1 MSRDLSEALRN
12 KDRQMDPPAQ
22 SDAALAAQLT
32 KGIDIVD
39 PHEFA
44 GGITQEMATL
54 PQIRV
59 GKKWFTTAQI
69 LTVLVPLGFVGGLL
83 VIATAQQIRTI
94 PEVQAFIQKYPGTGS
109 FSRPVESGFPWWL
122 RYQHYLNLFF
132 MLFMIRSG
140 LQILAD
146 HPRLYLDGN
155 CTPGRDWFRL
165 RGPVPRDQVWT
176 AKQDSVTLPK
186 WLGLPGIRHSIGL
199 ARWWHFSLDTLWLL
213 NGIIFYILLLSTDQ
227 WMRLI
232 PQSWD
237 IIPNAISTG
246 IQYSSLDFP
255 PRSGWLQYNGL
266 QMIAYF
272 TTVFVAAPLAMITGL
287 LQSPAVAARFKTA
300 KGLLNRQVARTVHFA
315 VLGYFIAFVLVHVI
329 MVFATG
335 LIRNLNHIT
344 RGVNDNSYGGL
355 AMFVIGGGLIV
366 AAWVLATPLT
376 LKYPRLVQH
385 GGRLITGWFRD
396 LFEKAKPVGNF
407 EEKDISPYFWPNGTG
422 PDSEEYRLHLAEGFQ
437 RYKLKIG
444 GLVENP
450 VEISYAELQA
460 MPKSEQITQ
469 HYCIQGW
476 SGIAKWGGV
485 PVSEIMKIVR
495 PKPEVRYVI
504 FYSFAHGAGEHEGL
518 YYDAHKIEHMHH
530 DNSILAYEMNGK
542 PLPELHGAP
551 LRLRNELELGF
562 KQVKWLQ
569 AVEFVETFKNL
580 GSGEGGFNE
589 DNEYYG
595 YRAPI

>member
-1 MSRDLSEALRN
+1 MSDALRN
-12 KDRQMDPPAQ
+12 KDRQMDPRPEPGAP
-22 SDAALAAQLT
+22 LAAQLT

-44 GGITQEMATL
+44 GGIAQEMATL
-54 PQIRV
+54 PQIRF

-69 LTVLVPLGFVGGLL
+69 LTVLVPLGFVGGLV
-83 VIATAQQIRTI
+83 VIAIAQQLRTI
-94 PEVQAFIQKYPGTGS
+94 PEVQAFIQKYPGTGT
-109 FSRPVESGFPWWL
+109 FSQPVESGFPWWL
-122 RYQHYLNLFF
+122 RYQHYLNLFL

-213 NGIIFYILLLSTDQ
+213 NGIIFYILLFSTDQ

-237 IIPNAISTG
+237 IIPNAISTA
-246 IQYSSLDFP
+246 IQYGSLDFP

-287 LQSPAVAARFKTA
+287 LQSPAIAARFKTA
-300 KGLLNRQVARTVHFA
+300 KGLLNRQVARTIHFA
-315 VLGYFIAFVLVHVI
+315 VLGYFIAFVLVHVA

-344 RGVNDNSYGGL
+344 RGVNDNSFGGL
-355 AMFVIGGGLIV
+355 AMFTIGVGFIV
-366 AAWVLATPLT
+366 AAWVLATPFT

-396 LFEKAKPVGNF
+396 LFEKAKPVANF

-422 PDSEEYRLHLAEGFQ
+422 PDSEEYRLHFAEGFQ
-437 RYKLKIG
+437 HYKLKIG

-450 VEISYAELQA
+450 VEISYAELRA

-495 PKPEVRYVI
+495 PKPEARYVI

-530 DNSILAYEMNGK
+530 ENSILAYEMNGNA
-542 PLPELHGAP
+542 LPELHGAP

-569 AVEFVETFKNL
+569 AVEFVETFKGL

>member
-1 MSRDLSEALRN
+1 MSD
-12 KDRQMDPPAQ
+12 KDRPVD
-22 SDAALAAQLT
+22 SESLAEQLT

-44 GGITQEMATL
+44 GGIAQHMATL

-59 GKKWFTTAQI
+59 GKTWITTAQI
-69 LTVLVPLGFVGGLL
+69 LTVLVPLGFAGGLFM
-83 VIATAQQIRTI
+83 VAIAQQLRTF
-94 PEVQAFIQKYPGTGS
+94 PEVQAFIHKYPGSGINSS
-109 FSRPVESGFPWWL
+109 FSQPVESGFPWWL
-122 RYQHYLNLFF
+122 RYQHYLNLFL
-132 MLFMIRSG
+132 MLFMMRSG

-213 NGIIFYILLLSTDQ
+213 NGIIFYILLFSTDQ

-237 IIPNAISTG
+237 IIPNAISTA
-246 IQYSSLDFP
+246 IQYASLDFP
-255 PRSGWLQYNGL
+255 PRSGWLQYNAL
-266 QMIAYF
+266 QMIAYS

-315 VLGYFIAFVLVHVI
+315 VLGYFISFILVHVT

-335 LIRNLNHIT
+335 LIGNLNHIT

-355 AMFVIGGGLIV
+355 GLAAIGVGLIV
-366 AAWVLATPLT
+366 VAWVLATPLT
-376 LKYPRLVQH
+376 LKHPRLVQH

-396 LFEKAKPVGNF
+396 LFEKEKPVANF

-422 PDSEEYRLHLAEGFQ
+422 PESAEYRKHFAEGFQ
-437 RYKLKIG
+437 HYKLKVG

-485 PVSEIMKIVR
+485 PISEIMKIVR
-495 PKPEVRYVI
+495 PKPEARYVV

-530 DNSILAYEMNGK
+530 KNSILAYEMNGK

-551 LRLRNELELGF
+551 LRVRNELELGF

-569 AVEFVETFKNL
+569 AVEFVESFKKL